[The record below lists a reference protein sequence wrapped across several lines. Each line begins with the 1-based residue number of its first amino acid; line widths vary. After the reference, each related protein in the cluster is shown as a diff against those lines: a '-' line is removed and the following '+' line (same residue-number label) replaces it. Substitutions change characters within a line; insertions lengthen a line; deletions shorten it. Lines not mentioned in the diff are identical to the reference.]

1 MSILNGMVKLLLKE
15 RLKDIEYFLAHPHDA
30 QHRTFNYLIRKATNT
45 EWGNRYDYAS
55 ISSSKTFKE
64 RIPIQDYDDVKPY
77 IDRIL
82 KGEQNILW
90 DTPIRWL
97 AKSSGTTS
105 DKSKFIPVSKESLED
120 NHYRGGK
127 DIMAIFNEHFPDS
140 KLYSDKGKG
149 LIIGGSHQISSYSED
164 VSFGD
169 LSAVLLQNLPM
180 IARYFRA
187 PSLSVALLDEWE
199 MKLDLMAKETMN
211 DNITFL
217 AGVPS
222 WTIVLF
228 KKILELTGANNMHE
242 VWPNLEMYMHG
253 GVNFGPYKEQFDQ
266 FLPNQST
273 AYFQTYNASEG
284 FFSLQSMPGADDMA
298 LCLNHGIYFE
308 FMPMSEVNQE
318 YPQTLE
324 LDQVEIGVNYVII
337 ISTNAGLWRYK
348 VGDTIKFTSTSPYK
362 IQVTGR
368 MKHFINAFGEELIIE
383 NAVAA
388 LTKAANETGAKVREY
403 TAAPIYFE
411 GKEAGGHEW
420 LIEFDNEPSDLNA
433 FTKTLDACLKAVN
446 SDYEA
451 KRYNDYNMKMP
462 VVISARKD
470 LFYDWLK
477 LKGKLGGQHKIPRL
491 YNDRSY
497 IDEIKE
503 LI

>member
-1 MSILNGMVKLLLKE
+1 MQVSLALK
-15 RLKDIEYFLAHPHDA
+15 
-30 QHRTFNYLIRKATNT
+30 YL
-45 EWGNRYDYAS
+45 
-55 ISSSKTFKE
+55 KE
-64 RIPIQDYDDVKPY
+64 RIPIQGYDDVKPY
-77 IDRIL
+77 VDRIL

-228 KKILELTGANNMHE
+228 K
-242 VWPNLEMYMHG
+242 
-253 GVNFGPYKEQFDQ
+253 
-266 FLPNQST
+266 
-273 AYFQTYNASEG
+273 
-284 FFSLQSMPGADDMA
+284 
-298 LCLNHGIYFE
+298 
-308 FMPMSEVNQE
+308 
-318 YPQTLE
+318 
-324 LDQVEIGVNYVII
+324 
-337 ISTNAGLWRYK
+337 RY
-348 VGDTIKFTSTSPYK
+348 
-362 IQVTGR
+362 
-368 MKHFINAFGEELIIE
+368 
-383 NAVAA
+383 
-388 LTKAANETGAKVREY
+388 
-403 TAAPIYFE
+403 
-411 GKEAGGHEW
+411 
-420 LIEFDNEPSDLNA
+420 
-433 FTKTLDACLKAVN
+433 
-446 SDYEA
+446 
-451 KRYNDYNMKMP
+451 
-462 VVISARKD
+462 
-470 LFYDWLK
+470 
-477 LKGKLGGQHKIPRL
+477 
-491 YNDRSY
+491 
-497 IDEIKE
+497 
-503 LI
+503 